1 MGAAETGRGWF
12 GELDRD
18 GALNGLLLSRS
29 VDDSVAAFTD
39 QGIQAVVA
47 KLHSRLDLWR
57 VVTDRGARIFVVWH
71 ISMIDKAIHT
81 ELPVVGPIEQR
92 FALVQFRMCL
102 KRVRTGWAEI
112 DVSF

>member
-81 ELPVVGPIEQR
+81 ELPRCRSNRAKIRPCAIPN
-92 FALVQFRMCL
+92 
-102 KRVRTGWAEI
+102 
-112 DVSF
+112 VSQESANRLGRN